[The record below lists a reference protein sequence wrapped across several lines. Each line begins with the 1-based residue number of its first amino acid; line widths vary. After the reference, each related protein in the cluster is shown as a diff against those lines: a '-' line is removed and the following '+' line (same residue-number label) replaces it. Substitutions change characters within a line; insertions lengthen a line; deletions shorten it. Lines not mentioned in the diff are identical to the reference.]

1 MPNVTLRDVPVGL
14 HSWLKQRAASHHRS
28 VNKEVIA
35 LLEEVRD
42 GGTLP
47 AGRASAEEIM
57 DIARRA
63 AALPVQDRRSE
74 DEILGYG
81 SAGVPD

>member
-1 MPNVTLRDVPVGL
+1 MPNVTLRDVPDDL

-35 LLEEVRD
+35 LLENVR
-42 GGTLP
+42 GGGSSP
-47 AGRASAEEIM
+47 PRPASAEEIM
-57 DIARRA
+57 EIGRRA
-63 AALPVQDRRSE
+63 AALPLRDRRSE

-81 SAGVPD
+81 SNGLPD

>member
-1 MPNVTLRDVPVGL
+1 VPNVTLRDVPVEL
-14 HSWLKQRAASHHRS
+14 HSWLKRRAASHHRS

-35 LLEEVRD
+35 LLEQVRD
-42 GGTLP
+42 GCTPP

-63 AALPVQDRRSE
+63 AALPVRDRRSE

-81 SAGVPD
+81 SDGLPD

>member
-1 MPNVTLRDVPVGL
+1 MPNVTLRDVPAEL
-14 HSWLKQRAASHHRS
+14 HHWLKQRAASHHRS

-35 LLEEVRD
+35 LLEDVR
-42 GGTLP
+42 GEGAPLP
-47 AGRASAEEIM
+47 KHTSAEQIM

-63 AALPVQDRRSE
+63 AALPLRDRRGE

-81 SAGVPD
+81 SDGLPD